1 MKFIY
6 FTIYQLH
13 NNIYMKKLFFTMTT
27 IINDRR
33 KTKLCF
39 HTIDKFNCVKTTNR
53 MTSIIYMCNN

>member
-13 NNIYMKKLFFTMTT
+13 NNIYMKKLFFM
-27 IINDRR
+27 IINDHR

-39 HTIDKFNCVKTTNR
+39 HTTDKFNCVKTTNR
-53 MTSIIYMCNN
+53 ITSIIYMCNS